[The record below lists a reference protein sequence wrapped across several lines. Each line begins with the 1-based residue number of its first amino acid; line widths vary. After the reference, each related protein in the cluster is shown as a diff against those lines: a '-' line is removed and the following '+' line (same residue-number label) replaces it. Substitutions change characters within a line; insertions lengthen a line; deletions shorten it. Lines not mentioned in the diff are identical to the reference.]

1 MGKINLKSR
10 PNQEKSG
17 VIFMFYSDNYL
28 KQNNKRY
35 LAGEL
40 VREALDNVRYNRIE
54 VVLTKL
60 SKEYLDKV
68 LKR

>member
-28 KQNNKRY
+28 KQNNNKY
-35 LAGEL
+35 PAGEL
-40 VREALDNVRYNRIE
+40 VREALENVRYNRIE

-60 SKEYLDKV
+60 SNEYINKV